1 MNENTKTILFLEPV
15 FKQMIWGGS
24 RLRTDFGY
32 PIPGDDTG
40 ECWGISAHPHGDTRV
55 ASGEYAGRTLSS
67 LWKYNRELFG
77 NLPEDRFPLLIK
89 IIDARADLSIQVH
102 PDDAYAMVNEDG
114 SFGKTEC
121 WYIIDCPADAKLV
134 LGHNA
139 SDKQELIDMVCGGEW
154 QEFLRYV
161 PIQKGDFIQIAPGT
175 VHAIT
180 SGCLL
185 LETQRSSD
193 ITYRVYDYD
202 RLSGGRPRELHIEKS
217 LDVINVPE
225 KPAEVMV
232 KHKQEI
238 RKNQWSEMVS
248 CEFYRVFRAEVQG
261 SFVFEQK
268 FPFLNVSVI
277 DGAGSVNG
285 TPVKKGDHF
294 ILPSG
299 FGSVELTGALEL
311 VASCA
316 EQ

>member
-15 FKQMIWGGS
+15 FKQMIWGGD

-55 ASGEYAGRTLSS
+55 LSGRYAGETLSS
-67 LWKYNRELFG
+67 LWKYHRELFG

-102 PDDAYAMVNEDG
+102 PDDAYAMANEDG

-139 SDKQELIDMVCGGEW
+139 SDRQELVGMVRGGKWE
-154 QEFLRYV
+154 ELLRYV

-202 RLSGGRPRELHIEKS
+202 RLSNGKPRELHIEKS

-238 RKNQWSEMVS
+238 PKNQWREMVS
-248 CEFYRVFRAEVQG
+248 CEAYRVFRAEVQG
-261 SFVFEQK
+261 SFVFEQT

-277 DGAGSVNG
+277 DGAGSVSG

-294 ILPSG
+294 ILPFG
-299 FGSVELTGALEL
+299 FGSVELTGELEL

-316 EQ
+316 GR

>member
-15 FKQMIWGGS
+15 FKQMIWGGD
-24 RLRTDFGY
+24 RLGTDFGY
-32 PIPGDDTG
+32 QIPGDNTG

-55 ASGEYAGRTLSS
+55 SSGEYAGRTLSS
-67 LWKYNRELFG
+67 LWEHNRELFG

-89 IIDARADLSIQVH
+89 IIDAKADLSIQVH
-102 PDDAYAMVNEDG
+102 PDDAYAMQHEDG

-121 WYIIDCPADAKLV
+121 WYIIDCPAGARLV

-139 SDKQELIDMVCGGEW
+139 SDRQELTDMVRGGKW
-154 QEFLRYV
+154 QELLRYV
-161 PIQKGDFIQIAPGT
+161 PIQKGDFIQIEPGT

-202 RLSGGRPRELHIEKS
+202 RLSGGKPRELHIEKS

-225 KPAEVMV
+225 KPAEAMV
-232 KHKQEI
+232 KHK
-238 RKNQWSEMVS
+238 RRFPKNKWEEMIS
-248 CEFYRVFRAEVQG
+248 CGFYRVFQAETQG

-277 DGAGSVNG
+277 DGAGSVNKI
-285 TPVKKGDHF
+285 PIQKGDHF

-299 FGSVELTGALEL
+299 LGRVELTGELGL

-316 EQ
+316 G